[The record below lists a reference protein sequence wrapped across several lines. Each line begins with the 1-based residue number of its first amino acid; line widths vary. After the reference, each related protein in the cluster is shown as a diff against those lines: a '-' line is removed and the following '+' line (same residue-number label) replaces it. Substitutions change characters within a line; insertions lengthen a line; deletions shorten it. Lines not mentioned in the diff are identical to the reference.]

1 MGTPRIVTM
10 PRAVICHEWA
20 PHGSSLTI
28 EDVPALPAP
37 ADGDVVVKLLSIGLC
52 FPDLLVIMG
61 KHVFKLPPPFTPC
74 NELCGVVTAAGS
86 SSGMVEGDLVFG
98 RSATKDGTLRD
109 EVNVEAKKLFKA
121 PAGVDP
127 HVLAGLETN
136 YGTTYHALKD
146 CAKIQPGERLC
157 VLGAAGATGI
167 SAIELGKSMGAIVV
181 ACASTEAK
189 LEACRAAGADVLIN
203 YSAADFKQK
212 LKKEAGGPLDVVYDP
227 VGGHHSEIALRALGF
242 GGRFLVI
249 GFAAGGENPNSAI
262 PKVALNL
269 ALLNERQILGVLWG
283 SWKNKF
289 PEANRKNMQEL
300 LTMIETGQLVPRAPL
315 VFPLDEFK
323 VAMDLMMERKAVG
336 NVCLSPN
343 LASSKM

>member
-10 PRAVICHEWA
+10 PRAVICHEWT

-37 ADGDVVVKLLSIGLC
+37 ADGDVVVELLSIGLC

-109 EVNVEAKKLFKA
+109 EVNVEAKKLYKA

-157 VLGAAGATGI
+157 VLGAAGA
-167 SAIELGKSMGAIVV
+167 
-181 ACASTEAK
+181 
-189 LEACRAAGADVLIN
+189 DVLIN

-227 VGGHHSEIALRALGF
+227 VGGHYSEIALRALGF

-283 SWKNKF
+283 SWKNNF